1 MDMSREYK
9 PNSFEEFLDPG
20 QALDAIREQQILE
33 RASCIDPDARNITAL
48 LRTIVRLLL
57 LGIFL

>member
-33 RASCIDPDARNITAL
+33 RASCIDPDAGNITIL

-57 LGIFL
+57 LDVFS